1 MDISGQG
8 TKTSDII
15 NYSKTNELL
24 EDIFKFK
31 ADRQFEGEMI
41 ELIISYCDE
50 NEYRIEE
57 VGDILSDSKDFMKMF
72 EKSLIRGNHIQVEKT
87 DNDEIQMDDEEW

>member
-1 MDISGQG
+1 MDSEYG

-15 NYSKTNELL
+15 NYCKTNELL

-31 ADRQFEGEMI
+31 ADREFDGEMI

-50 NEYRIEE
+50 NEYRLEE
-57 VGDILSDSKDFMKMF
+57 VGDILSDNKDFIKMF
-72 EKSLIRGNHIQVEKT
+72 EKSLIRGNHFQVAKT
-87 DNDEIQMDDEEW
+87 DNDEIQMNDEEW